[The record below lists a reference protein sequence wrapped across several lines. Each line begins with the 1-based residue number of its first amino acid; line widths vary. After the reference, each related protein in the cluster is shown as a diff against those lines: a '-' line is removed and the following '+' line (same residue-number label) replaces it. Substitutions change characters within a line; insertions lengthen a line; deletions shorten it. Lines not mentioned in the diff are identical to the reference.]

1 MDADGTNARTLVSI
15 DEGLFASPDWQPLV
29 CTIPGTTTGD
39 DVLAGTAGDDTLC
52 GGAGDDML
60 TGNGGNDIYAGGAGT
75 DTASFSGSSGERGR
89 RCGGRASVRR
99 SRREHPP
106 RG

>member
-1 MDADGTNARTLVSI
+1 MGRTRARSCRSMR
-15 DEGLFASPDWQPLV
+15 GLFASPDWQPLV

-75 DTASFSGSSGERGR
+75 DTASFSIRGERGR
-89 RCGGRASVRR
+89 RSGGRARPPEQTRASS
-99 SRREHPP
+99 SRLKT
-106 RG
+106 